1 MNSTL
6 RRRSIL
12 QGAGA
17 LCATMALPSIAQ
29 DNTFPK
35 TTIRIILP
43 VSAGGAADIAT
54 RPLALE
60 LQKILKQPVIVDN
73 KPGGLFMIGMQS
85 LLQAP
90 ADGHTLIY
98 LYNSVASV
106 QAVHKKFDINR
117 QLTPVTQ
124 TTNMP
129 MVLLVPGSSRF
140 RTVAELITH
149 GRSNPNTLNYGSLGV
164 GSTEHLKAVQLEKV
178 GRFKAQNVPYKSGP
192 EMVKGL
198 IGNEVDFVLT
208 ASTFAYTFAPKGL
221 VRVLAV
227 VDRERMKEMPDV
239 PTIVQAGINLP
250 PLSFWGGYAVRA
262 DTPVAIVQRLQSAL
276 TAAAM
281 SPAVREALVPMGIIP
296 TVSQSLPD
304 FSKLIADDIAWM
316 ADVAKDLNIAPEGS

>member
-1 MNSTL
+1 MHCIPN
-6 RRRSIL
+6 RRSFI
-12 QGAGA
+12 QGASA
-17 LCATMALPSIAQ
+17 LCASMSIPVFAQ

-35 TTIRIILP
+35 SAVRIILP
-43 VSAGGAADIAT
+43 LSAGGAADVAT

-60 LQKILKQPVIVDN
+60 LQKIFKQPVIVDN

-117 QLTPVTQ
+117 QLTPVSQ

-129 MVLLVPGSSRF
+129 MVLLVPGSSRYK
-140 RTVAELITH
+140 TVADLVSH
-149 GRSNPNTLNYGSLGV
+149 GKSNPNTLNYGSLGV

-178 GRFKAQNVPYKSGP
+178 AGFKAQNVPFKSGP

-208 ASTFAYTFAPKGL
+208 AATFAHTFAPKGL

-227 VDRERMKEMPDV
+227 VERERMKEMPEV
-239 PTIVQAGINLP
+239 PTISQAGVNIS

-262 DTPVAIVQRLQSAL
+262 DTPPAIVQRLQAAL
-276 TAAAM
+276 VAAAM
-281 SPAVREALVPMGIIP
+281 SPTVRDAIAPMGITP
-296 TVSQSLPD
+296 TVSESTSE
-304 FSKLIADDIAWM
+304 FSKLIGDDVAWM